1 MISKAEREK
10 DKAICEAATA
20 GEWQEC
26 GHSVFVAGSQ
36 GEPRADWVANVW
48 YPRLPH
54 DRAAIANAVNRLPV
68 YIADA
73 EEMERRIGALLEAAR
88 RHEAREVRI
97 DSEGV
102 LPPEVSKALDGTA
115 AAVLRLAVRI
125 LRGEL

>member
-54 DRAAIANAVNRLPV
+54 DRAAIANASGPLSRTMAMAPSPGAVAMATMVLSVVSRWSLV
-68 YIADA
+68 VRG
-73 EEMERRIGALLEAAR
+73 MGER
-88 RHEAREVRI
+88 
-97 DSEGV
+97 
-102 LPPEVSKALDGTA
+102 
-115 AAVLRLAVRI
+115 
-125 LRGEL
+125 

>member
-73 EEMERRIGALLEAAR
+73 EEMERRIAKIETLAPLRAGTLR
-88 RHEAREVRI
+88 
-97 DSEGV
+97 DEG
-102 LPPEVSKALDGTA
+102 
-115 AAVLRLAVRI
+115 AVLDMVLDI
-125 LRGEL
+125 LLGEP